1 MANYITATRTNYF
14 RVKDLEEFK
23 EKMACFGI
31 GGGGKEYDLYDTGDI
46 CPHDSK
52 DGRVA
57 LIMRESV
64 RVLPYGPYEDEDSE
78 EYGKEYES
86 GGSFSRFLQAIQ
98 DCIAPDDACI
108 ITEIGREK
116 MRCLVGETIIITK
129 NGIKELSL
137 EDMALAAARGLL
149 GNQAWITQSGY

>member
-1 MANYITATRTNYF
+1 MANYDSATRTNYF

-64 RVLPYGPYEDEDSE
+64 RDLPYYRPDEDSGE
-78 EYGKEYES
+78 HGKYYES
-86 GGSFSRFLQAIQ
+86 GRSFSRFLKAIQ

-116 MRCLVGETIIITK
+116 MRYLIGEAIVITK
-129 NGIKELSL
+129 NGIRELIL
-137 EDMALAAARGLL
+137 EGIALETARELL
-149 GNQAWITQSGY
+149 GDQSWMTQSDY